1 MSELN
6 SKLKS
11 NKKSYSINIIAI
23 IVMFVLSIGIFSM
36 YPLIKDISK
45 QDSVKSSH
53 YEDYNLLRKIHKS
66 SYVLY
71 KNILEKQQ
79 AEELTYDKVYIKG
92 GIESGSDYTY
102 ETMARKINQE
112 LEDWEEDLN
121 YNLKNLDYLV
131 IDRDGNA
138 LKTNSDNNL
147 NALVGDSTVEKD
159 NINNLNEIYA
169 WYMVVH
175 FDESGMIEVNN
186 VHGADEYEVRNRF
199 SEYSI
204 KREFNYF
211 FNDGNFKL
219 IPIKNT
225 TFIYG
230 IPKELRYDD
239 YISRTINSPENNANW
254 EVIISYVAIVFIFI
268 LILSLLVPYKKG
280 KEVFGIKKIVRIPLE
295 INFCLFSITASLL
308 AIGTCSVVLQTLER
322 TLGDGVVIFD
332 MNPQFDSALIFSINI
347 GIWCVAFYSIF
358 AGAMLLKYIFTTG
371 LIKYLSENLLIVKI
385 FRVIKLLINKSI
397 NYIGNI
403 DLNDKSNKFIIRVL
417 IVNFIILSLISSIW
431 FFGIGVSLLYTIGL
445 FIILRKYVDDIKNKF
460 QILLKV
466 TNKIADGNLDVE
478 INEDL
483 GLFNPF
489 KEQLQKI
496 QKGFK
501 KAVNEEVKSQR
512 MKTELI
518 SNVSHDLKTPLTSII
533 TYVDL
538 LKNENINEEE
548 RKSYID
554 TLDKKSQR
562 LKFLIEDLFEVSK
575 ATSGDI
581 KLNLLNIDIVELMRQ
596 TQIELDDKIK
606 NSNLKIRN
614 NFPEDK
620 VILNLDS
627 QKTFRIFE
635 NLLINVIKYAMEGS
649 RVYIDIMDK
658 DENAEITIKN
668 ISADEINFNS
678 SDIVERFE
686 RGDKSRN
693 TDGSGL
699 GLAIAKSFVEA
710 QGGTFKIEIDGDL
723 FKVIITFKK

>member
-1 MSELN
+1 MSELH

-23 IVMFVLSIGIFSM
+23 IVMFVLSIAIFSM

-45 QDSVKSSH
+45 QDSVKSSP

-92 GIESGSDYTY
+92 GIESGNDYTY
-102 ETMARKINQE
+102 ETVARKINQE
-112 LEDWEEDLN
+112 LEYWEEDLN

-131 IDRDGNA
+131 IDKNGNA

-268 LILSLLVPYKKG
+268 LILSLLVPYRKG

-308 AIGTCSVVLQTLER
+308 AIGTCSVVLQTLDR

-358 AGAMLLKYIFTTG
+358 AGAMLLKHIFTTG

-385 FRVIKLLINKSI
+385 FRIIKLLINKSI

-431 FFGIGVSLLYTIGL
+431 FFGIVVSLLDRDL
-445 FIILRKYVDDIKNKF
+445 VLQF
-460 QILLKV
+460 Q
-466 TNKIADGNLDVE
+466 
-478 INEDL
+478 
-483 GLFNPF
+483 
-489 KEQLQKI
+489 
-496 QKGFK
+496 
-501 KAVNEEVKSQR
+501 KA
-512 MKTELI
+512 L
-518 SNVSHDLKTPLTSII
+518 
-533 TYVDL
+533 
-538 LKNENINEEE
+538 
-548 RKSYID
+548 
-554 TLDKKSQR
+554 
-562 LKFLIEDLFEVSK
+562 
-575 ATSGDI
+575 
-581 KLNLLNIDIVELMRQ
+581 
-596 TQIELDDKIK
+596 
-606 NSNLKIRN
+606 
-614 NFPEDK
+614 
-620 VILNLDS
+620 
-627 QKTFRIFE
+627 
-635 NLLINVIKYAMEGS
+635 
-649 RVYIDIMDK
+649 
-658 DENAEITIKN
+658 
-668 ISADEINFNS
+668 
-678 SDIVERFE
+678 
-686 RGDKSRN
+686 
-693 TDGSGL
+693 
-699 GLAIAKSFVEA
+699 
-710 QGGTFKIEIDGDL
+710 
-723 FKVIITFKK
+723 